1 VSPYLPDNNW
11 LVGALEYEFKHNRV
25 GPARRL
31 LQSKRKI
38 FLNTVSYAEFLSGP
52 PSEIRTEIVR
62 RLGFLPMISYPEAQH
77 AASLRRRRAKHGKPL
92 SLPDALMAASAL
104 RHRCQLLT
112 ADRDYSGIP
121 GLKWSHYPSSQE
133 TPKP

>member
-1 VSPYLPDNNW
+1 MRPYLPDNNC
-11 LVGALEYEFKHNRV
+11 LVGTLEYDFKHNKV
-25 GPARRL
+25 DQPADCFSPSAKSSSTRSL
-31 LQSKRKI
+31 TPS
-38 FLNTVSYAEFLSGP
+38 FCPAP

-121 GLKWSHYPSSQE
+121 GLKWSNYPSSQE
-133 TPKP
+133 APKT